1 VRQEKREGG
10 GELRSSRGP
19 GGCLTAADTLIA
31 RAVVRKRDLRTPAI
45 VRYLAHVAPA
55 TDIANHAL
63 RQMITLD
70 DLEDALYTATRA
82 VVGDAQLA
90 TSALVDAIR
99 DRSARYTSDRAK
111 LSKPASPKA
120 DLAARAVFF
129 TITDAPKIAIPIA
142 ELASRRALPARA
154 LRVVDLGAGC
164 GAMSLG
170 LIAALSHGTSNAD
183 AHGTSNARALS
194 ITAIDRDRDA
204 LAIAAK
210 AIRALSSPT
219 SASPTSASPTST
231 SPTSTSPTS
240 TSPTSTAIAV
250 EITTRVDDATTAAIP
265 ACDLVLIGTML
276 NELATDAARL
286 ALVERALAAISDD
299 GAVIILEPAL
309 RETTRGL
316 HVLRD
321 TILERGSAYVFAPCT
336 RQCTPCPAL
345 ADPTDWCHEHHA
357 LGRAPSLPPRTHEL
371 ARLTH
376 LRDDG
381 LKFSYLVLRKQARTL
396 SEDPDAWRIVGTPWQ
411 QKGKLEVL
419 ACGNAGRVTLRLL
432 KRHRAASN
440 RALENAAKGYVVRA
454 ESTATAIESAAVTT
468 AAAIAI
474 PSTTAIETATARID
488 VTDDTRIEIVFPRD
502 E

>member
-1 VRQEKREGG
+1 M
-10 GELRSSRGP
+10 
-19 GGCLTAADTLIA
+19 
-31 RAVVRKRDLRTPAI
+31 
-45 VRYLAHVAPA
+45 RYLPALAP
-55 TDIANHAL
+55 
-63 RQMITLD
+63 RRFTLD
-70 DLEDALYTATRA
+70 DLEDALYTAARA
-82 VVGDAQLA
+82 VVGDAQLS
-90 TSALVDAIR
+90 TSALVEAIR

-111 LSKPASPKA
+111 LAKPALPKA

-142 ELASRRALPARA
+142 ELASRAALPAARP

-170 LIAALSHGTSNAD
+170 LITALTKVTSND
-183 AHGTSNARALS
+183 ALAKGNDTLAIE

-204 LAIAAK
+204 LAIATK
-210 AIRALSSPT
+210 AIGAL
-219 SASPTSASPTST
+219 T
-231 SPTSTSPTS
+231 SPTSTN
-240 TSPTSTAIAV
+240 AIAV
-250 EITTRVDDATTAAIP
+250 ELTTRVDDATTAAIP
-265 ACDLVLIGTML
+265 TCDLVLIGTML

-286 ALVERALAAISDD
+286 ALVERALAAITDD

-309 RETTRGL
+309 RDTTRGL

-321 TILERGSAYVFAPCT
+321 AILARGSAHVFAPCT
-336 RQCTPCPAL
+336 RQSAPCPAL

-357 LGRAPSLPPRTHEL
+357 LGRAPTLPPKTHEL

-381 LKFSYLVLRKQARTL
+381 LKLSYLVLRKQARTL
-396 SEDPDAWRIVGTPWQ
+396 SADPGAWRIVGTPWQ

-440 RALENAAKGYVVRA
+440 RSLERATKGYVVRVDA
-454 ESTATAIESAAVTT
+454 IAATAADVERGVH
-468 AAAIAI
+468 
-474 PSTTAIETATARID
+474 ATEARIEI
-488 VTDDTRIEIVFPRD
+488 TDDTRVELVFPRED
-502 E
+502 DP